1 IMSSNAGIQELMQ
14 AETRA
19 SQIVA
24 EARVGRGD
32 RLKQAK
38 EEADGV
44 ISQFRSEKEVEF
56 NTALLSVGGSDS
68 QSSSALKQDTER
80 EMHLQK
86 SQFEQNSGKALQVLL
101 AKCCEVDL
109 EVPAA
114 RIRSAQKAA

>member
-1 IMSSNAGIQELMQ
+1 MWTCTHYYSLLLTN
-14 AETRA
+14 TR
-19 SQIVA
+19 SPLPNTQ
-24 EARVGRGD
+24 
-32 RLKQAK
+32 
-38 EEADGV
+38 V

-114 RIRSAQKAA
+114 RIRSAQKAAMM